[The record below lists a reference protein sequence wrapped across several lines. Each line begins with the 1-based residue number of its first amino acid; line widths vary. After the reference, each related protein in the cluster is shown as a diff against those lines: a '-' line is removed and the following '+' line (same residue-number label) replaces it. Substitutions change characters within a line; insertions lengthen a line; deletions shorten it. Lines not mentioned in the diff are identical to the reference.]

1 MAGTDILDA
10 NHMAGRLLQTYR
22 SLGLFP
28 EGVHHGNHWVVSPPC
43 AGLQDLAQHIR
54 SANAGTS

>member
-1 MAGTDILDA
+1 MCIRDSNNRT
-10 NHMAGRLLQTYR
+10 GRPLQTYR

-43 AGLQDLAQHIR
+43 AGLQDLARHIR
-54 SANAGTS
+54 NKQPWSHCS